1 VSISSPK
8 LYKTESTTVAYLGYK
23 YVLEFKKFRFS
34 TPVLA
39 AFNVLYNYVFD
50 NPTEKS
56 VPRPSASAYALLKD
70 INIEA
75 FGVHFKDNMQQL
87 LLMYTS
93 DAEETTLNDRDFI
106 LAGVIYHP
114 SEAIDISK
122 DATPENPPYQIDRQ
136 IIKAFEDKHKVKIP
150 EFDRKSIVPPTLG
163 PIAKYKE
170 DLMERYS
177 RTFVILKTVQNMLS
191 PN

>member
-1 VSISSPK
+1 
-8 LYKTESTTVAYLGYK
+8 
-23 YVLEFKKFRFS
+23 
-34 TPVLA
+34 
-39 AFNVLYNYVFD
+39 
-50 NPTEKS
+50 
-56 VPRPSASAYALLKD
+56 
-70 INIEA
+70 
-75 FGVHFKDNMQQL
+75 MQQL